1 MLKKSIGCSERAHG
15 SCSTVSPCPTNQI
28 ITHSDPMETHILII
42 GGGTAGIMS
51 ASQLLAHS
59 SSVNVTV
66 LEPKDTHYYQP
77 AWTLVGAGTYDYKQT
92 AKPMSEVMPKGVNWV
107 KDYAV
112 SFDPENNQ
120 VHTEKSGALSYDY
133 LIVAPGLVME
143 PSMIEGLSEAL
154 DKGQVC
160 SNYTNPEHTWELLQ
174 KFKGGNAIF
183 TQPTTPIKC
192 GGAPQKIAYLA
203 ADYIR
208 KHGLENKSNV
218 VFATPGSVIFGVPE
232 IKKTLMEVIDQYGM
246 HFKPFFAPVKID
258 GDNKVVHFKYM
269 APEGHMPAFEEGN
282 ALGIKVIGEKLIEM
296 PFDFL
301 HLAPPQAAPKFI
313 RESPLANAGGWLDV
327 DHHSLQHNS
336 YSNIFGL
343 GDVAALPTAK
353 TGAAIRKQVPIVL
366 DNIKR
371 MMANKEADNTSY
383 NGYSSCPLV
392 TGYGK
397 MVLAEFDYDNNF
409 TPDPKLKQMLVF
421 DSSKE
426 HWRLWMLKKYML
438 PYLYWNKMLK
448 GKNV

>member
-1 MLKKSIGCSERAHG
+1 
-15 SCSTVSPCPTNQI
+15 
-28 ITHSDPMETHILII
+28 METQILII

-51 ASQLLAHS
+51 ASQMLAHKP
-59 SSVNVTV
+59 SVKITI

-77 AWTLVGAGTYDYKQT
+77 AWTLVGAGTYDYAKT
-92 AKPMSEVMPKGVNWV
+92 AKPMAEVMPKGVNWV
-107 KDYAV
+107 KDYAT

-120 VHTEKSGALSYDY
+120 VKTEKSGAITYEY

-143 PSMIEGLSEAL
+143 PSMIEGLPEAME
-154 DKGQVC
+154 KGVVC
-160 SNYTNPEHTWELLQ
+160 SNYTNPEHTWEMLK

-208 KHGLENKSNV
+208 KNGLADKTNL
-218 VFATPGSVIFGVPE
+218 VFATPGSVIFGVAE
-232 IKKTLMEVIDQYGM
+232 IKKTLMEVIDNYGID
-246 HFKPFFAPVKID
+246 FKPFFSPVKID
-258 GDNKVVHFKYM
+258 GENKVAQFKYV
-269 APEGHMPAFEEGN
+269 APEGDMPSFEEGN
-282 ALGIKVIGEKLIEM
+282 ALGAKVIGENLVEI

-301 HLAPPQAAPKFI
+301 HLAPPQAAPKFV

-327 DHHSLQHNS
+327 DHNSLQHNK
-336 YSNIFGL
+336 YSNVFGL

-366 DNIKR
+366 DNIKKL
-371 MMANKEADNTSY
+371 MANKEADNKSY

-438 PYLYWNKMLK
+438 PYMYWNQMLK